1 MCAAEVHIDCGCCVE
16 HGLDDVVGAVDVG
29 MTYDLHVC
37 LGCAAVLADKGCN
50 VLEHVGCEACLD
62 HEHVVV
68 AFDSLHDAQIVY
80 VTVIVEVEVRQHV

>member
-1 MCAAEVHIDCGCCVE
+1 MCAAEMYIDCGSCVE

-29 MTYDLHVC
+29 MTYDLDVC
-37 LGCAAVLADKGCN
+37 LGCAAVFAYEGCN
-50 VLEHVGCEACLD
+50 VLEYVRCEACLD

-80 VTVIVEVEVRQHV
+80 VTVIVEVEV